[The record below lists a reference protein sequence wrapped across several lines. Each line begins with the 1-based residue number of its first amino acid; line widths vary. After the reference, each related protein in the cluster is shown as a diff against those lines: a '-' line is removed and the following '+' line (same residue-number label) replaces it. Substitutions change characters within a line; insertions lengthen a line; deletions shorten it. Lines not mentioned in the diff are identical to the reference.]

1 MGCSEQIIIFL
12 LCCGNRKQNG
22 EGDMI
27 HQTDALATKK
37 NEQADAMDQPIS
49 VAPVEYPLM
58 EELLAEYSE

>member
-1 MGCSEQIIIFL
+1 
-12 LCCGNRKQNG
+12 
-22 EGDMI
+22 MI